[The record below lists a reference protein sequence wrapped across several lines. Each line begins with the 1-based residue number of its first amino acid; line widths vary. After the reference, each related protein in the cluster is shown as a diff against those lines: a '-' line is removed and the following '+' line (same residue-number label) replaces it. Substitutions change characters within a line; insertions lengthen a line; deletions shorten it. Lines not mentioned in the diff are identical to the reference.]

1 MKMAEMVEIRW
12 HGRGGQGTVTAA
24 KVLADA
30 CLSGGRHV
38 QAFPEYGPE
47 RAGAPL
53 RAYNR
58 ISSHE
63 LRMHCPVLQPQVV
76 SVVDATLIDSI
87 NVAEGALEDAIFV
100 INSSKDPKEL
110 REKLHAGSKQK
121 VFTVDATKIAFDC
134 IGRALPNSP
143 MLGALCKITGL
154 ITLEHLLEEVRKS
167 FGKKFAQ
174 KIIDGNVEATRRGYE
189 EVKEG

>member
-1 MKMAEMVEIRW
+1 MADIVEIRW

-58 ISSHE
+58 VSSKE
-63 LRMHCPVLQPQVV
+63 LRMHCPVLNPQVV
-76 SVVDATLIDSI
+76 SVVDATLLDSI
-87 NVAEGALEDAIFV
+87 NVAEGATKNALFV
-100 INSSKDPKEL
+100 VNTSKDPGEI
-110 REKLHAGSKQK
+110 RAKLNAGSEQK
-121 VFTVDATKIAFDC
+121 VFTVDASKIAMEC
-134 IGRALPNSP
+134 IGRALPNAP
-143 MLGALCKITGL
+143 MLGALCKMTGL
-154 ITLEHLLEEVRKS
+154 ITLDHLLEDVRKS
-167 FGKKFAQ
+167 FGKKFSQ
-174 KIIDGNVEATRRGYE
+174 KIIDGNLEATRRGYE

>member
-1 MKMAEMVEIRW
+1 MKDTVEIRW

-30 CLSGGRHV
+30 CLSTGKNV

-58 ISSHE
+58 ISDRE
-63 LRMHCPVLQPQVV
+63 LRLHCPVLNPNIVIV
-76 SVVDATLIDSI
+76 ADPTLLDSI
-87 NVAEGALEDAIFV
+87 DVLEGAPDDAV
-100 INSSKDPKEL
+100 LLVNTSKSPEEV
-110 REKLHAGSKQK
+110 REKTSAKPGQK
-121 VFTVDATKIAFDC
+121 VVTVDATKISLET
-134 IGRALPNSP
+134 IGRNLPNAC
-143 MLGALCKITGL
+143 MLGALAKVTG
-154 ITLEHLLEEVRKS
+154 IVSIDTLLEDIKAS
-167 FGKKFAQ
+167 FGSKFSQ
-174 KIIDGNVEATRRGYE
+174 KIITGNLEAARRGYE

>member
-1 MKMAEMVEIRW
+1 MADRVDIRW

-30 CLSGGRHV
+30 CLSGGRYV

-58 ISSHE
+58 VSSSE
-63 LRMHCPVLQPQVV
+63 LRMHCPVLKPQVV
-76 SVVDATLIDSI
+76 SVVDATLLDAI
-87 NVAEGALEDAIFV
+87 NVMDGATDDAAV
-100 INSSKDPKEL
+100 VVNSSKNPQDI
-110 REKLHAGSKQK
+110 RAKLNAGAGQK
-121 VFTVDATKIAFDC
+121 VFAVDATKIALEC
-134 IGRALPNSP
+134 IGRALPNAP
-143 MLGALCKITGL
+143 MLGAICKVTGL
-154 ITLEHLLEEVRKS
+154 VTLDHLLEDVRKS
-167 FGKKFAQ
+167 FGKKFSQ
-174 KIIDGNVEATRRGYE
+174 KIIDGNLEAARRGYE

>member
-1 MKMAEMVEIRW
+1 MAEMTEIRW

-58 ISSHE
+58 ISSKE
-63 LRMHCPVLQPQVV
+63 LRMHCPVLNPDVV
-76 SVVDATLIDSI
+76 TVVDATLLDSI
-87 NVAEGALEDAIFV
+87 NIADGAKENTIYI
-100 INSSKDPKEL
+100 INTTKDPKEI
-110 REKLHAGSKQK
+110 RQKLGATASQK
-121 VFTVDATKIAFDC
+121 VITVDATKIAIDC
-134 IGRALPNSP
+134 FGRAMPNSP
-143 MLGALCKITGL
+143 MLGALCKATGL
-154 ITLEHLLEEVRKS
+154 ITLEHLLEDVRKS

-174 KIIDGNVEATRRGYE
+174 KVIDGNLEATRRGYE

>member
-1 MKMAEMVEIRW
+1 MAETVEIRW

-87 NVAEGALEDAIFV
+87 NVADGALEDAIFV
-100 INSSKDPKEL
+100 VNSSKDPREI
-110 REKLHAGSKQK
+110 REKLHAGPKQK
-121 VFTVDATKIAFDC
+121 VFTLDATKIALDC

-143 MLGALCKITGL
+143 MLGAICKITGL
-154 ITLEHLLEEVRKS
+154 ITLEHLLEDVKKS

-174 KIIDGNVEATRRGYE
+174 KIIDGNLEATRRGYE
-189 EVKEG
+189 EVREG

>member
-1 MKMAEMVEIRW
+1 MAEMVEVRW

-24 KVLADA
+24 KVFADA

-58 ISSHE
+58 ISEKE
-63 LRMHCPVLQPQVV
+63 LRMHCPVLNPNLIAVA
-76 SVVDATLIDSI
+76 DATLLDAM
-87 NVAEGALEDAIFV
+87 NVAEGARADAAFIV
-100 INSSKDPKEL
+100 NTSKSPKEI
-110 REKLHAGSKQK
+110 RAKLKATASQK
-121 VFTVDATKIAFDC
+121 VFTVDASKIALET
-134 IGRALPNSP
+134 IGRTMPNTP
-143 MLGALCKITGL
+143 MLGALTKASGL
-154 ITLEHLLEEVRKS
+154 LGLDVLIEEVKGS

-174 KIIDGNVEATRRGYE
+174 KIIDANLAAAKRGFE
-189 EVKEG
+189 EVQQG

>member
-1 MKMAEMVEIRW
+1 MGETVEIRW

-30 CLSGGRHV
+30 CLSGGRYV

-58 ISSHE
+58 IGVKE
-63 LRMHCPVLQPQVV
+63 VRMHCPVLNPQVV
-76 SVVDATLIDSI
+76 SVVDASLLDTVD
-87 NVAEGALEDAIFV
+87 VTEGATDDAVFLV
-100 INSSKDPKEL
+100 NTAKDPQEI
-110 REKLHAGSKQK
+110 REKLKPKPGQK
-121 VFTVDATKIAFDC
+121 VFTVDATRIALEA
-134 IGRALPNSP
+134 IGRPFPNSP
-143 MLGALCKITGL
+143 MLGAVCRVTGL
-154 ITLEHLLEEVRKS
+154 VSLEHLLEDVRKS

-174 KIIDGNVEATRRGYE
+174 KIIEGNLEATRRGYE

>member
-1 MKMAEMVEIRW
+1 MNMAEMIEIRW

-30 CLSGGRHV
+30 CLSGGRNV

-58 ISSHE
+58 ISE
-63 LRMHCPVLQPQVV
+63 KMLRMHCPVLNPGVV
-76 SVVDATLIDSI
+76 AVVDATLLDAI
-87 NVAEGALEDAIFV
+87 NVAEGATDNAIFIV
-100 INSSKDPKEL
+100 NTAKAPKEV
-110 REKLHAGSKQK
+110 RSKLKAKPTQK
-121 VFTVDATKIAFDC
+121 VFTVDASKIAVET
-134 IGRALPNSP
+134 IGRNMPNSC
-143 MLGALCKITGL
+143 MLGAVNRATAIVGMDV
-154 ITLEHLLEEVRKS
+154 LLDDVKGS

-174 KIIDGNVEATRRGYE
+174 KIIDGNLAAVKRGYE
-189 EVKEG
+189 EVNEG

>member
-1 MKMAEMVEIRW
+1 MADIVEIRW

-30 CLSGGRHV
+30 CLSGGRYV

-58 ISSHE
+58 ISSKE
-63 LRMHCPVLQPQVV
+63 LRMHCPVLRPQVV
-76 SVVDATLIDSI
+76 VVVDATLLDGI

-100 INSSKDPKEL
+100 VNSAKDPKEI
-110 REKLHAGSKQK
+110 RAKLNAESRQK
-121 VFTVDATKIAFDC
+121 VFTIDASKIAMEC
-134 IGRALPNSP
+134 IGKALPNVS
-143 MLGALCKITGL
+143 MLGALCKVTGL
-154 ITLEHLLEEVRKS
+154 VSLEHLLEDIRKS
-167 FGKKFAQ
+167 FGKKFSQ
-174 KIIDGNVEATRRGYE
+174 KIIDGNIEATRRGYE

>member
-1 MKMAEMVEIRW
+1 MAEMMEIRW

-30 CLSGGRHV
+30 CLSGGRYV

-58 ISSHE
+58 ISEKE
-63 LRMHCPVLQPQVV
+63 LRMHCPVLKPQVV
-76 SVVDATLIDSI
+76 CVVDATLLDSM
-87 NVAEGALEDAIFV
+87 NVAEGAKENAIFV
-100 INSSKDPKEL
+100 VNTSKDPKEI
-110 REKLHAGSKQK
+110 RAKLKAEPGQK
-121 VFTVDATKIAFDC
+121 VYTIDATKIAVEC
-134 IGRALPNSP
+134 IGRAMPNAS
-143 MLGALCKITGL
+143 MLGAVVKVTGL
-154 ITLEHLLEEVRKS
+154 VTLDHLLEDVRKS

-174 KIIDGNVEATRRGYE
+174 KIIDGNLEATRRGYG

>member
-1 MKMAEMVEIRW
+1 MAEFVEIRW

-30 CLSGGRHV
+30 CLSGGRYV

-58 ISSHE
+58 ISSKE
-63 LRMHCPVLQPQVV
+63 IRMHCPVLKPKVI
-76 SVVDATLIDSI
+76 SVVDFTLLDSI
-87 NVAEGALEDAIFV
+87 DVADGATDDAIFIV
-100 INSSKDPKEL
+100 NTSKEPGEL
-110 REKLHAGSKQK
+110 REKLHAGPGQK
-121 VFTVDATKIAFDC
+121 VFTVDATKIALDC

-143 MLGALCKITGL
+143 MLGALCKVTGL
-154 ITLEHLLEEVRKS
+154 VGLEHLLEDIQKS
-167 FGKKFAQ
+167 FGKKFSQ
-174 KIIDGNVEATRRGYE
+174 KIIDGNLEATRRGYE

>member
-1 MKMAEMVEIRW
+1 MSETIEIRW

-30 CLSGGRHV
+30 CLSTGKNV

-58 ISSHE
+58 ISTKE
-63 LRMHCPVLQPQVV
+63 LRVHCPVLQPNVV
-76 SVVDATLIDSI
+76 IVADPTLIESI
-87 NVAEGALEDAIFV
+87 NVIEGAPEDAIV
-100 INSSKDPKEL
+100 IVNTAKDPSEIRK
-110 REKLHAGSKQK
+110 KTKAKGSQK
-121 VFTVDATKIAFDC
+121 VVTIDATRISLET
-134 IGRALPNSP
+134 IGRNLPNSCL
-143 MLGALCKITGL
+143 LGSLVKVAGIVPLDTLLEDIRGSFGSKFSDKIITGNL
-154 ITLEHLLEEVRKS
+154 DAAK
-167 FGKKFAQ
+167 
-174 KIIDGNVEATRRGYE
+174 RGYE

>member
-1 MKMAEMVEIRW
+1 MLLWVEIRW

-24 KVLADA
+24 KVFADA
-30 CLSGGRHV
+30 CLSGGRYV

-58 ISSHE
+58 VSSKE
-63 LRMHCPVLQPQVV
+63 LRMHCPVSNPDVV
-76 SVVDATLIDSI
+76 VVVDPTLIESI
-87 NVAEGALEDAIFV
+87 DVTEGAKNNASFIV
-100 INSSKDPKEL
+100 NSSKDPKEL
-110 REKLHAGSKQK
+110 REKLKLKPTQK
-121 VFTVDATKIAFDC
+121 LYVVDATKIAIDC
-134 IGRALPNSP
+134 FGRPLPNSP
-143 MLGALCKITGL
+143 MVGALNRVTGL
-154 ITLEHLLEEVRKS
+154 VNLETLLEDVKKS

-174 KIIDGNVEATRRGYE
+174 KIIDGNLLAVKRGYE

>member
-1 MKMAEMVEIRW
+1 MSDIIEIRW

-58 ISSHE
+58 VSSQA
-63 LRMHCPVLQPQVV
+63 LRMHCPVLHPKVI
-76 SVVDATLIDSI
+76 SIVDATLIESI
-87 NVAEGALEDAIFV
+87 NVSEGAKKDALFLV
-100 INSSKDPKEL
+100 NTSKDPGEIRSLL
-110 REKLHAGSKQK
+110 RAEGGQK
-121 VFTVDATKIAFDC
+121 VFTVDATKIAIEC
-134 IGRALPNSP
+134 IGRALPNAP
-143 MLGALCKITGL
+143 MLGAICKITGL
-154 ITLEHLLEEVRKS
+154 VTLEHLLEDVRKS
-167 FGKKFAQ
+167 FGKKFSQ
-174 KIIDGNVEATRRGYE
+174 KIISGNLEAARRGYE

>member
-1 MKMAEMVEIRW
+1 MAEMTEIRW

-58 ISSHE
+58 VSSKE
-63 LRMHCPVLQPQVV
+63 LRMHCPVLNPDVV
-76 SVVDATLIDSI
+76 TVVDATLIDSI
-87 NVAEGALEDAIFV
+87 NITDGAKENTIFI
-100 INSSKDPKEL
+100 INTTKDPQEI
-110 REKLHAGSKQK
+110 RQKLGVSAGQK
-121 VFTVDATKIAFDC
+121 VITVDATKIAIDC
-134 IGRALPNSP
+134 FGRAMPNSP
-143 MLGALCKITGL
+143 MLGALCRATGL
-154 ITLEHLLEEVRKS
+154 ITLEHLLEDVKKS
-167 FGKKFAQ
+167 FGKKFSQ
-174 KIIDGNVEATRRGYE
+174 KVIDGNLEATRRGYE

>member
-1 MKMAEMVEIRW
+1 MEIRW

-30 CLSGGRHV
+30 CLSGGRYV

-53 RAYNR
+53 KAYNR
-58 ISSHE
+58 ISEKE
-63 LRMHCPVLQPQVV
+63 LRMHCPVLNPQVV
-76 SVVDATLIDSI
+76 SVVDATLLDSM
-87 NVAEGALEDAIFV
+87 NVAEGAKENAIFIV
-100 INSSKDPKEL
+100 NTSKDPKEI
-110 REKLHAGSKQK
+110 RAKLKAEPGQK
-121 VFTVDATKIAFDC
+121 VYTIDATKIAVDC
-134 IGRALPNSP
+134 IGRAMPNAS
-143 MLGALCKITGL
+143 MLGAVVKVTGL
-154 ITLEHLLEEVRKS
+154 VTLDHLLEDVRKS

-174 KIIDGNVEATRRGYE
+174 KIIDGNLEATRRGYG

>member
-1 MKMAEMVEIRW
+1 MAEMVEIRW

-63 LRMHCPVLQPQVV
+63 LRMHCPVLKPQIV

-87 NVAEGALEDAIFV
+87 NVADGAIEEAMFV
-100 INSSKDPKEL
+100 VNTAKSPQEIRD
-110 REKLHAGSKQK
+110 KLQAGPKQK
-121 VFTVDATKIAFDC
+121 VFTVDATKIALDC

-154 ITLEHLLEEVRKS
+154 VTLEHLLDDVRKS

-174 KIIDGNVEATRRGYE
+174 KIIDGNLEATRRGYE

>member
-1 MKMAEMVEIRW
+1 MSDTVEIRW

-30 CLSGGRHV
+30 CLSGGRYV

-58 ISSHE
+58 VSSKE

-76 SVVDATLIDSI
+76 SIVDATLIDSV
-87 NVAEGALEDAIFV
+87 NVAEGATGNAIFLV
-100 INSSKDPKEL
+100 NSSRDPKEM
-110 REKLHAGSKQK
+110 REKLKAGAGQK
-121 VFTVDATKIAFDC
+121 VFTVDATKIALEC
-134 IGRALPNSP
+134 IGRALPNAS
-143 MLGALCKITGL
+143 MLGAICKITGL
-154 ITLEHLLEEVRKS
+154 VPLDHLLEDVKKS
-167 FGKKFAQ
+167 FGKKFSQ
-174 KIIDGNVEATRRGYE
+174 KIIDGNLEATRRGYE

>member
-1 MKMAEMVEIRW
+1 MGDRVDIRW

-30 CLSGGRHV
+30 CLSGGRYV

-58 ISSHE
+58 VSSKE
-63 LRMHCPVLQPQVV
+63 LRMHCPVLRPQVV
-76 SVVDATLIDSI
+76 SVVDATLLDAI
-87 NVAEGALEDAIFV
+87 NVMEGAVEDAAV
-100 INSSKDPKEL
+100 VVNSSKDPHEI
-110 REKLHAGSKQK
+110 RAKLNAGSGQK
-121 VFTVDATKIAFDC
+121 VFVVDATRIALEC
-134 IGRALPNSP
+134 IGRALPNAP
-143 MLGALCKITGL
+143 MLGAICKITGL
-154 ITLEHLLEEVRKS
+154 VTLDHLLEDVRKS
-167 FGKKFAQ
+167 FGKKFSQ
-174 KIIDGNVEATRRGYE
+174 KIIDGNLEATRRGYE

>member
-1 MKMAEMVEIRW
+1 MAEMMEIRW

-76 SVVDATLIDSI
+76 SIVDATLLDSV
-87 NVAEGALEDAIFV
+87 NVAEGAKENAVFV
-100 INSSKDPKEL
+100 VNTSRDVKDI
-110 REKLHAGSKQK
+110 RAKLNAGPGQK
-121 VFTVDATKIAFDC
+121 VYVIDATKIAIDC
-134 IGRALPNSP
+134 IGRAMPNAS
-143 MLGALCKITGL
+143 MLGAVIKATGL
-154 ITLEHLLEEVRKS
+154 VTLEHLLEDVRKS

-174 KIIDGNVEATRRGYE
+174 KIIDGNLEATRRGYE

>member
-1 MKMAEMVEIRW
+1 MKDTVEIRW

-30 CLSGGRHV
+30 CLSTGKNV

-58 ISSHE
+58 ISDRE
-63 LRMHCPVLQPQVV
+63 LRLHCPVLNPNIVIV
-76 SVVDATLIDSI
+76 ADPTLLDSI
-87 NVAEGALEDAIFV
+87 DVLEGAPDDAV
-100 INSSKDPKEL
+100 LLVNTSKAPEEIRGKTSA
-110 REKLHAGSKQK
+110 RSGQK
-121 VFTVDATKIAFDC
+121 VVTVDATKISLET
-134 IGRALPNSP
+134 IGRNLPNAC
-143 MLGALCKITGL
+143 MLGALAKVTGIVSL
-154 ITLEHLLEEVRKS
+154 DILLEDIKAS
-167 FGKKFAQ
+167 FGSKFSQ
-174 KIIDGNVEATRRGYE
+174 KIITGNLEAARRGYE

>member
-1 MKMAEMVEIRW
+1 MAKTIDIRW

-30 CLSGGRHV
+30 CLVGGRHV

-58 ISSHE
+58 ISDHE
-63 LRMHCPVLQPQVV
+63 IRMHCPVLHPRVV
-76 SVVDATLIDSI
+76 GIVDATLLDSI
-87 NVAEGALEDAIFV
+87 NVAEGTQDDSIFV
-100 INSSKDPKEL
+100 VNTAKDPGEIRK
-110 REKLHAGSKQK
+110 KLKAKKTQK
-121 VFTVDATKIAFDC
+121 VFTVDATRIALDC
-134 IGRALPNSP
+134 FGRALPNSS
-143 MLGALCKITGL
+143 MLGAINRATDIVAQDK
-154 ITLEHLLEEVRKS
+154 LLEMVKKS

-174 KIIDGNVEATRRGYE
+174 KIIDGHLEAVKRGYQ
-189 EVKEG
+189 EVREG

>member
-1 MKMAEMVEIRW
+1 MKDTVEIRW

-30 CLSGGRHV
+30 CLSTGKNV

-58 ISSHE
+58 ISDRE
-63 LRMHCPVLQPQVV
+63 LRLHCPVLNPNIVIV
-76 SVVDATLIDSI
+76 ADPTLLDSI
-87 NVAEGALEDAIFV
+87 DVLEGAPDDAV
-100 INSSKDPKEL
+100 LLVNTSKSPEEIRGKTAA
-110 REKLHAGSKQK
+110 RPGQK
-121 VFTVDATKIAFDC
+121 VVAVDATKISLET
-134 IGRALPNSP
+134 IGRNLPNAC
-143 MLGALCKITGL
+143 MLGALAKVTG
-154 ITLEHLLEEVRKS
+154 IVSLETLLEDIKAS
-167 FGKKFAQ
+167 FGSKFSQ
-174 KIIDGNVEATRRGYE
+174 KIITGNLEAARRGYE

>member
-1 MKMAEMVEIRW
+1 MGKNIEIRW

-30 CLSGGRHV
+30 CLSGGRYV

-58 ISSHE
+58 ISE
-63 LRMHCPVLQPQVV
+63 NVIRMYCPVLHPQVV
-76 SVVDATLIDSI
+76 SVADATLLDAV
-87 NVAEGALEDAIFV
+87 NVTEGAGDDAIFIV
-100 INSSKDPKEL
+100 NTARDPQEIRK
-110 REKLHAGSKQK
+110 KLNAKPSQK
-121 VFTVDATKIAFDC
+121 VMTVDASRIAMDC
-134 IGRALPNSP
+134 IGRPLPNAS
-143 MLGALCKITGL
+143 MLGAISKATDIIGL
-154 ITLEHLLEEVRKS
+154 DTLLENVKKS
-167 FGKKFAQ
+167 FGKKFSQ
-174 KIIDGNVEATRRGYE
+174 KIIDGNLEATKRGYE

>member
-1 MKMAEMVEIRW
+1 MADTVEIRW

-30 CLSGGRHV
+30 CLSGGRYV

-58 ISSHE
+58 VSSKQI
-63 LRMHCPVLQPQVV
+63 RMHCPVLKPQVV

-87 NVAEGALEDAIFV
+87 NVAEGATDDAIFIV
-100 INSSKDPKEL
+100 NSSKDPKEI
-110 REKLHAGSKQK
+110 RAKLNAKPEQK
-121 VFTVDATKIAFDC
+121 VFTIDATKIALEC

-143 MLGALCKITGL
+143 MLGALCKVTGL
-154 ITLEHLLEEVRKS
+154 ITLEHLLEDVRKS
-167 FGKKFAQ
+167 FGKKFSQ
-174 KIIDGNVEATRRGYE
+174 LIIEGNLEATRRGYD
-189 EVKEG
+189 EVREG

>member
-1 MKMAEMVEIRW
+1 MAEMTEIRW

-58 ISSHE
+58 VSSKE
-63 LRMHCPVLQPQVV
+63 LRMHCPVLNPDVV
-76 SVVDATLIDSI
+76 TVVDATLLDSI
-87 NVAEGALEDAIFV
+87 NIAEGAKENTIYI
-100 INSSKDPKEL
+100 INTT
-110 REKLHAGSKQK
+110 REPQEIRQKLGASAGQK
-121 VFTVDATKIAFDC
+121 VITVDATKIAIDC
-134 IGRALPNSP
+134 FGRAMPNSP
-143 MLGALCKITGL
+143 MLGALCRATGL
-154 ITLEHLLEEVRKS
+154 ITLEHLLEDVKKS
-167 FGKKFAQ
+167 FGKKFSQ
-174 KIIDGNVEATRRGYE
+174 KVIDGNLEATRRGYE